1 MFFKEETKGKINGA
15 ILGMEFEWFAHNV
28 TYQRLSALN
37 HLGINDLYGR
47 DMDKLMDQAKDVDLG
62 KTKFDDDHGW
72 IRNVMKGVCCVENP
86 VGIVID
92 LLIWWW
98 NK

>member
-72 IRNVMKGVCCVENP
+72 IGERCMLCWESCWYSNWFIDMVVE
-86 VGIVID
+86 
-92 LLIWWW
+92 
-98 NK
+98 